1 MMKYTRNTLLLL
13 FLLFAGQVMAQGKI
27 GYITPDEI
35 YPLMPETKKADSA
48 LQAYQKELAEAYQQ
62 LESEVNEVY
71 GKFVKDSAKLSPAV
85 REAKRGDLQTRIA
98 DLQNKEQQFNKMLED
113 AKEKQLKPVR
123 DKMVKAIQEVAK
135 ENGYAHVLYKEYAL
149 VFPEADD
156 LADRVKKKLGVK

>member
-1 MMKYTRNTLLLL
+1 
-13 FLLFAGQVMAQGKI
+13 
-27 GYITPDEI
+27 
-35 YPLMPETKKADSA
+35 
-48 LQAYQKELAEAYQQ
+48 
-62 LESEVNEVY
+62 Y

-123 DKMVKAIQEVAK
+123 DKMVKAIQDVAK

-156 LADRVKKKLGVK
+156 LADKVKKKLGVK

>member
-62 LESEVNEVY
+62 LE
-71 GKFVKDSAKLSPAV
+71 
-85 REAKRGDLQTRIA
+85 
-98 DLQNKEQQFNKMLED
+98 
-113 AKEKQLKPVR
+113 
-123 DKMVKAIQEVAK
+123 
-135 ENGYAHVLYKEYAL
+135 
-149 VFPEADD
+149 
-156 LADRVKKKLGVK
+156 

>member
-1 MMKYTRNTLLLL
+1 MIGVLSVDSATPDFFTPAHAERLLA
-13 FLLFAGQVMAQGKI
+13 FADQAAIAIENAQLFAA
-27 GYITPDEI
+27 
-35 YPLMPETKKADSA
+35 A
-48 LQAYQKELAEAYQQ
+48 QKELAEAYQQ
-62 LESEVNEVY
+62 LESEVNEAY